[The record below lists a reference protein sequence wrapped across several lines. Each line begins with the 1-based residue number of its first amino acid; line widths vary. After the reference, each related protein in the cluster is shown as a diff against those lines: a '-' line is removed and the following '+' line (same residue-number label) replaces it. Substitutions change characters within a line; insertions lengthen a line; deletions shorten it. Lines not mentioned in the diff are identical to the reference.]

1 MHDTMQTDAH
11 RGSVSV
17 VGTKP
22 TDPINRFGA
31 RSCPNGHARSIGASA
46 DSAAPLR
53 AALATD
59 LARPGQLRFGDTTD
73 GVLQMR
79 RPIGQR
85 CLLDCQP
92 IDAGAEQRLLARRTK
107 FVGSCARGTAMGREL
122 SSFLCDDRRKF
133 RCGQCHKQHH
143 DQRCTKSCAD
153 QAHQNADQKAQYDP
167 CGRPKDHR
175 FPP

>member
-1 MHDTMQTDAH
+1 MHGTMQTDAH
-11 RGSVSV
+11 RASVSV
-17 VGTKP
+17 VGTKL
-22 TDPINRFGA
+22 TDPTNRFGA
-31 RSCPNGHARSIGASA
+31 RSCPSGHARSIGAGA

-53 AALATD
+53 AALATN
-59 LARPGQLRFGDTTD
+59 LARTGRLRFGGAADS
-73 GVLQMR
+73 VLQMR
-79 RPIGQR
+79 WPIGQR
-85 CLLDCQP
+85 GFLDHQP
-92 IDAGAEQRLLARRTK
+92 IDASAKSRLLARRTK

-122 SSFLCDDRRKF
+122 SSFLCDDRRES

-143 DQRCTKSCAD
+143 DQRCTKSYAD